1 VNAPFPGCYLGI
13 LGGMGPMAGAAFAL
27 RLSALTPA
35 ERDQDH
41 IPAVLLNDPR
51 VPDRT
56 AATRGGEDPLPY
68 LERGIRFL
76 AQQAGAQLIAVPCN
90 TAHLWYDGMT
100 AAAPVPVLHIVE
112 SVIEDL
118 RRRGIHS
125 GKIGLMG
132 TEATLRMGLYQ
143 QFLTRHGYECVVPT
157 DAEIPEYCTK
167 PIVAVKANRMAEA
180 YEPAAAGVRLLA
192 SRGAVAV
199 VLGCTELPLA
209 IPHER
214 RAEFDVPMT
223 DSIDALALAVIQR
236 YQADMHVAAAKVA

>member
-1 VNAPFPGCYLGI
+1 VNYRHPGCYLGI

-41 IPAVLLNDPR
+41 IPALLLNDPR

-56 AATRGGEDPLPY
+56 AATRGGEDPLPW
-68 LERGIRFL
+68 LLRGVEFL
-76 AQQAGAQLIAVPCN
+76 NASGARLIAVPCN
-90 TAHLWYDGMT
+90 TAHLWYDAMAEAS
-100 AAAPVPVLHIVE
+100 AAPVLHIVE
-112 SVIEDL
+112 SVVEDL
-118 RRRGIHS
+118 RRRGIHN
-125 GKIGLMG
+125 GRIGLMG
-132 TEATLRMGLYQ
+132 TEATLRLGLYQ
-143 QFLTRHGYECVVPT
+143 RHLAQHGYECVVPT
-157 DAEIPEYCTK
+157 EDEIAAYCTAS
-167 PIVAVKANRMAEA
+167 ILAVKANRLAEA

-209 IPHER
+209 IPHDR
-214 RAEFDVPMT
+214 RPEFDVALT

-236 YQADMHVAAAKVA
+236 YQAASLPASAAA